1 MTKIKNLG
9 GVETDSFVV
18 GTDTNH
24 FSFVFFVQTIFFGA
38 IYFDAYIEFSMF
50 NQIV

>member
-24 FSFVFFVQTIFFGA
+24 FSFVFFAQTIFLEQ
-38 IYFDAYIEFSMF
+38 YILMP
-50 NQIV
+50 I